1 MIDPEDDPK
10 TSRRRIELLIGDPQ
24 RRDWTPAEKGR
35 IVAESLAPGACIS
48 EVARRYDLRP
58 QQLFK
63 WRHEAKKG
71 LLVLPDLGSAM
82 TSGEQSPAFVPVVMD
97 GDGASSSPLPQAPVK
112 NKRAASQTVEI
123 NLSGAIVRVVA
134 GIEMDFLTDVLRA
147 VRASA

>member
-1 MIDPEDDPK
+1 MDNTEEFPS
-10 TSRRRIELLIGDPQ
+10 TSRRRIDVLMGDVR
-24 RRDWTPAEKGR
+24 RRDWTRADKGR

-58 QQLFK
+58 QQLFA

-71 LLVLPDLGSAM
+71 LLVLPDIGSAM
-82 TSGEQSPAFVPVVMD
+82 PHDEQSPAFVPVVLD
-97 GDGASSSPLPQAPVK
+97 AAASSPRLTK
-112 NKRAASQTVEI
+112 NKQTAPLAVEI
-123 NLSGAIVRVVA
+123 NLSGAVVRVVA